1 VIRNFVIRNFVP
13 APYFKISL
21 SSYED
26 RCFSVIN
33 SIISCSDIHE
43 LFSEFGN
50 LKQATVHYD
59 R

>member
-1 VIRNFVIRNFVP
+1 MKIAVP
-13 APYFKISL
+13 
-21 SSYED
+21 
-26 RCFSVIN
+26 VIN

-59 R
+59 RYRTYFLSDIGIVDQCFFFV